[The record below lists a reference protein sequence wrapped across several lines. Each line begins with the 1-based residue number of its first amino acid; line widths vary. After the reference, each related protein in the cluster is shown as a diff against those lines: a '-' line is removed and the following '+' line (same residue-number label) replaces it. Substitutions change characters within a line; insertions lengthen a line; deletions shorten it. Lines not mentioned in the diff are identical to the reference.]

1 MKLIKN
7 PIVLC
12 LLAIVLNSCNSK
24 GNKEIEPTEKPE
36 KEVFES
42 FEDQLLHEITAKLQI
57 PSTEKFSHKVYWE
70 HLNPD
75 SEKDAIIT
83 VNRLAFARENAAAS
97 PNPSKLAE
105 MGYIGNYNFFFFYDG
120 KKKRFSVP
128 IPVPSSAYTELK
140 ISFKNIQSASL
151 FKDLIIEYRIQNAV
165 FHNYYMLE
173 GDMMNQVFQWKVFDN
188 LGTNKSE
195 ANFFELGEGKISLTK
210 DVLIYSGKVTNLPA
224 KIEDM
229 YAFQPEIEKTNNL
242 LYRFFYDPATRKY
255 TTIVK

>member
-1 MKLIKN
+1 LS
-7 PIVLC
+7 
-12 LLAIVLNSCNSK
+12 LNSCKN
-24 GNKEIEPTEKPE
+24 EETIEKDPIEKPE
-36 KEVFES
+36 QETFEN
-42 FEDQLLHEITAKLQI
+42 FEDQVLHEITAKLQI
-57 PSTEKFSHKVYWE
+57 PSTEKFSHKIYWE
-70 HLNPD
+70 NLNPD

-83 VNRLAFARENAAAS
+83 VNRLDYAREKAAAT

-128 IPVPSSAYTELK
+128 IPVPSSALNELK

-151 FKDLIIEYRIQNAV
+151 FKDLIIEYRIQNAA

-210 DVLIYSGKVTNLPA
+210 DILIYTGKVKNLPA
-224 KIEDM
+224 TIEDV
-229 YAFQPEIEKTNNL
+229 YSFQPEIEKTNNL
-242 LYRFFYDPATRKY
+242 VYRFFYDPATRKY